1 MGMDTGKFNTEII
14 PTVRKTSHAQGQQVR
29 LKLLAGVKEQLVKT
43 FLVFRREAT
52 WLREVLGT

>member
-1 MGMDTGKFNTEII
+1 MDTGKFNTEII

-29 LKLLAGVKEQLVKT
+29 LKLLAGVKEQLVRT